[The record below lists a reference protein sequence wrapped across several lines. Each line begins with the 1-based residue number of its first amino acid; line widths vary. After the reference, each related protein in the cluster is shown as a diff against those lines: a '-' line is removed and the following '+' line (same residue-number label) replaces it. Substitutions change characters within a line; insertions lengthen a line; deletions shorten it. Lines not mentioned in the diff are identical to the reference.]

1 MKEVATQNLTEPI
14 KMLKS
19 AKSGEYG

>member
-1 MKEVATQNLTEPI
+1 MFLKVPI

-19 AKSGEYG
+19 QKM